1 MLWIQKVDRVGHLH
15 FKYSKY
21 VFFSTCRIPQDAL
34 FVEGSLPE
42 TAYNVVKDQEY
53 CGEIKVALTFTA
65 EVML

>member
-1 MLWIQKVDRVGHLH
+1 MIQKVVRMGHLH
-15 FKYSKY
+15 FSYAKCA
-21 VFFSTCRIPQDAL
+21 FFCIYRIPLDAV